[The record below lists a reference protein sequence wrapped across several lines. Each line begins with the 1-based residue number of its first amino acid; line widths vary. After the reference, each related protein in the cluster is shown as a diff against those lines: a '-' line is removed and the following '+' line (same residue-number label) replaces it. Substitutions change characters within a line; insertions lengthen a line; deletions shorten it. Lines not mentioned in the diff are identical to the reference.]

1 MFTWICHRWFFEWQ
15 TSRVL
20 SKLLHNVDRFILHFI
35 RHVRVSIVIE
45 ILLCPSRSGNSF
57 ILAPFSRRVAWVC
70 RKEWKLNERGVHSR
84 FSISFHYTLND
95 QFHASPNPWTERL
108 LLLSLLNKN
117 NRHDCAD
124 IYMGLCL
131 RSFEYGWE
139 MALGAKRYFF
149 GNLIDG
155 FVRK

>member
-1 MFTWICHRWFFEWQ
+1 MFTWICHRWFFGWQ

-70 RKEWKLNERGVHSR
+70 RKEWKLNERGECILDLVFH
-84 FSISFHYTLND
+84 FTTLWMISFMLPLILELSDYYYYHYSIRIIDTIALIFIWGYAYD
-95 QFHASPNPWTERL
+95 L
-108 LLLSLLNKN
+108 
-117 NRHDCAD
+117 
-124 IYMGLCL
+124 
-131 RSFEYGWE
+131 FEYGWE
-139 MALGAKRYFF
+139 MALGAKR
-149 GNLIDG
+149 
-155 FVRK
+155 